1 MHRSVVIIRDGFDAA
16 TSGFESIEAKREH
29 LMNNSLQTLKN
40 ENGYMAILASLMILA
55 LLTILGVAAS
65 KSANTEV
72 LMSGNE
78 IRYQRNFYRAEG
90 AAMEAADIL
99 QNAANL
105 ADNLPSWIEPYIG
118 KLTLETVSGYWDNSS
133 ADGDTVIPQPS
144 AVDTNHTWFVAGS
157 EGIAPGGSLGMD
169 KPTVHS
175 LAIYGRCEWDG
186 VTTIKVGYLVAY

>member
-1 MHRSVVIIRDGFDAA
+1 
-16 TSGFESIEAKREH
+16 
-29 LMNNSLQTLKN
+29 MNNTSQILNN
-40 ENGYMAILASLMILA
+40 ENGYMAIMASLMILA

-99 QNAANL
+99 QNTANL
-105 ADNLPSWIEPYIG
+105 ADTLPAWIDPFIG
-118 KLTLETVSGYWDNSS
+118 KLTLETVSGYWDNNY
-133 ADGDTVIPQPS
+133 ADGDTVIPQSS
-144 AVDTNHTWFVAGS
+144 AVDANHTLFIAGS

-175 LAIYGRCEWDG
+175 LAIYGRCDWDG

>member
-1 MHRSVVIIRDGFDAA
+1 MNREEGSMKAFRRS
-16 TSGFESIEAKREH
+16 FESDD
-29 LMNNSLQTLKN
+29 
-40 ENGYMAILASLMILA
+40 GYMAILASMMMLV

-65 KSANTEV
+65 RTANTEV
-72 LMSGNE
+72 LMSGHE
-78 IRYQRNFYRAEG
+78 IKYQRNFYRAEG

-105 ADNLPSWIEPYIG
+105 SDGLPVWIDPAVG
-118 KLTLETVSGYWDNSS
+118 NLTLENLRDYWDN
-133 ADGDTVIPQPS
+133 DITLGDAVIPASSQ
-144 AVDTNHTWFVAGS
+144 VDTNRTLFVAGS

>member
-1 MHRSVVIIRDGFDAA
+1 MNHTD
-16 TSGFESIEAKREH
+16 H
-29 LMNNSLQTLKN
+29 LIQN

-90 AAMEAADIL
+90 AAMEATDIL

-105 ADNLPSWIEPYIG
+105 AENLPVWIEPFIG
-118 KLTLETVSGYWDNSS
+118 KLTLDNVSDYWDNSTP
-133 ADGDTVIPQPS
+133 DGDTVIPQPS
-144 AVDTNHTWFVAGS
+144 SVDANHTLFLAGS
-157 EGIAPGGSLGMD
+157 ESIGSGESLD
-169 KPTVHS
+169 ASKPTVHS
-175 LAIYGRCEWDG
+175 MAIYGRCEWDG
-186 VTTIKVGYLVAY
+186 VTTIKVGYKIAY

>member
-1 MHRSVVIIRDGFDAA
+1 
-16 TSGFESIEAKREH
+16 
-29 LMNNSLQTLKN
+29 MNVTNQTLNN
-40 ENGYMAILASLMILA
+40 ENGYMAIMASLMILA
-55 LLTILGVAAS
+55 LLTILGMAAS

-105 ADNLPSWIEPYIG
+105 ADNLPTWIDPFIG
-118 KLTLETVSGYWDNSS
+118 KLSLETLNDYWDNSYE
-133 ADGDTVIPQPS
+133 DGDTVIPQPS
-144 AVDTNHTWFVAGS
+144 SVDTNHTLFIAGS

-169 KPTVHS
+169 RPTVHS

>member
-1 MHRSVVIIRDGFDAA
+1 MNV
-16 TSGFESIEAKREH
+16 TS
-29 LMNNSLQTLKN
+29 QTLNN
-40 ENGYMAILASLMILA
+40 ENGYMAIMASLMILA
-55 LLTILGVAAS
+55 LLTILGVVAS

-99 QNAANL
+99 QNADNL
-105 ADNLPSWIEPYIG
+105 AENLPNWIDPFIG
-118 KLTLETVSGYWDNSS
+118 KLSLETLSEYWDNSFE
-133 ADGDTVIPQPS
+133 DGDTVIPQSS
-144 AVDTNHTWFVAGS
+144 AVDTNHTLFIAGS

>member
-1 MHRSVVIIRDGFDAA
+1 M
-16 TSGFESIEAKREH
+16 T
-29 LMNNSLQTLKN
+29 
-40 ENGYMAILASLMILA
+40 ILASLMILA

-72 LMSGNE
+72 LMTGNE

-105 ADNLPSWIEPYIG
+105 ADGLPNWIEPFIG
-118 KLTLETVSGYWDNSS
+118 KLTMANVGDYWDNTY

-144 AVDTNHTWFVAGS
+144 AVDTNHTLFLAGS
-157 EGIAPGGSLGMD
+157 EKIESGNSLD
-169 KPTVHS
+169 ASKPTVHS
-175 LAIYGRCEWDG
+175 MAIYGRCEWDG
-186 VTTIKVGYLVAY
+186 VTTIKVGYKIAY